1 MTYQVKLP
9 VFEGPLEAL
18 FHLIQK
24 AEVDVY
30 EVSLAKIAQDY
41 LDYLIELQEF
51 NLEIAS
57 EFIVMA
63 ATLLRIKSSSLLPA
77 VSAPQVGETDILF
90 SDITTQEE
98 LIARIADYRHFQK
111 AAQTLKDCEESRKKI
126 FLRHEEDRKSINVGA
141 EGEYFCD
148 PESVSLSYLFE
159 ALQGVLK
166 NLEVPMGEIEPEQ
179 YSVKEIMLE
188 ITLKIQQAGYQG
200 LSFTDLFSY
209 TDRKVKVVLVFF
221 TLLEMLKR
229 RQIKAWQEQSFAMIY
244 IQNRQEG

>member
-30 EVSLAKIAQDY
+30 EVSMAKIADDY
-41 LDYLIELQEF
+41 LDYLTELKEF
-51 NLEIAS
+51 NLEIAG

-77 VSAPQVGETDILF
+77 VVSQQVGETDILF
-90 SDITTQEE
+90 SDITTQED
-98 LIARIADYRHFQK
+98 LIARIADYRQFQK

-126 FLRHEEDRKSINVGA
+126 FLRHGEDKKNINAGA
-141 EGEYFCD
+141 EDEYFCD

-159 ALQGVLK
+159 ALQSVLK
-166 NLEVPMGEIEPEQ
+166 DLDVQVGEIEPEQ
-179 YSVKEIMLE
+179 YSVKDIMLE
-188 ITLKIQQAGYQG
+188 ITLKVQQAGYQG
-200 LSFTDLFSY
+200 LAFTDLFSY
-209 TDRKVKVVLVFF
+209 TDSKVKVVLVFF

-229 RQIKAWQEQSFAMIY
+229 KQIKAWQEQSFAMIY
-244 IQNRQEG
+244 IQDCQEG